1 MKGGALYGE
10 HMAGNWSLITLARNF
25 GKETAILAGLDHS
38 EGDYVLLMDADLQ
51 HTVEVALDMIGRIIA
66 DPDLDMVYAVRS
78 DRAESRTLGR
88 YLANG
93 FYWLINMGQRYE
105 IPANAGD
112 FRVMTG
118 RFATALRQLRDQ
130 RRFNKGLYAWTGF
143 KQERILYK
151 PAERQ
156 GGESKWSR
164 RRLIAFSL
172 EGFTSFSVVPLRM
185 VSLFGTGVAM
195 LGFLYGI
202 KILLEVLFT
211 GVAVPGYP
219 SLIVAVLDSG
229 RSQTWPS
236 RASSANMSGLRSA
249 RRRTDPITSS
259 NPSRAPMPR
268 PVRSRARRARRPM
281 ADPGARSIWLIADDY
296 GFSPGVSETIRTL
309 LETGRLSGTGC
320 MTLFDDWRDHAR
332 ALAETDGRFVIGMHL
347 TLTDFPALS
356 TGRTMPDLKRLLTD
370 HDVEAIGMESR
381 CTACPLPRILRSRSR
396 LHRRPPARSFP
407 ASRAAVACRAFCR
420 SSDRKTPMA
429 ARCARLCGQ
438 RLLS

>member
-1 MKGGALYGE
+1 MAQRLDILVPFLNERESVAGFSALASELAAQVKQRFDLDTHFIFIDDGSTDEGGALYGD
-10 HMAGNWSLITLARNF
+10 HMTGHWSLITLARNF

-51 HTVEVALDMIGRIIA
+51 HTVDVALDMIDRITH
-66 DPDLDMVYAVRS
+66 DPDLDMVYAVRA

-112 FRVMTG
+112 FRVMTS
-118 RFATALRQLRDQ
+118 RFAAALRQLRDQ

-185 VSLFGTGVAM
+185 VSLFGTGVAV

-211 GVAVPGYP
+211 GVSVPGYP
-219 SLIVAVLDSG
+219 SLIVAVLVLG
-229 RSQTWPS
+229 
-236 RASSANMSGLRSA
+236 GLNLA
-249 RRRTDPITSS
+249 
-259 NPSRAPMPR
+259 
-268 PVRSRARRARRPM
+268 
-281 ADPGARSIWLIADDY
+281 L
-296 GFSPGVSETIRTL
+296 
-309 LETGRLSGTGC
+309 TGLVGEYVWS
-320 MTLFDDWRDHAR
+320 
-332 ALAETDGRFVIGMHL
+332 
-347 TLTDFPALS
+347 ALS
-356 TGRTMPDLKRLLTD
+356 EAKNRPNYIVKSITGSGASAPSATKERK
-370 HDVEAIGMESR
+370 
-381 CTACPLPRILRSRSR
+381 PRKST
-396 LHRRPPARSFP
+396 H
-407 ASRAAVACRAFCR
+407 
-420 SSDRKTPMA
+420 
-429 ARCARLCGQ
+429 G
-438 RLLS
+438 